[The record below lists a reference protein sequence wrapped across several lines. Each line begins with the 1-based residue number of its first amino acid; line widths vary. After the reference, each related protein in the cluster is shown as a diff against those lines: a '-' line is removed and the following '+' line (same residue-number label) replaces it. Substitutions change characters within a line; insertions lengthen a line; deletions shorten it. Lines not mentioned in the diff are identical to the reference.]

1 MDSSYD
7 FALGVIIIEH
17 WKCTQGTFRANSTN
31 SVYSVCVIVSNF
43 CLEKKVFLEIRHLV
57 KPLLFLLIY
66 AKRFCWVVVA
76 VGKLLRQ
83 TKPINWYW
91 LADISCSAHCCFK
104 GCSIEHCRRHFW
116 RTFFYDVNSDV
127 VWLWCECFST
137 CSVSVLLLLSLFS
150 VPQWRNKWPIKT
162 VAISEFHLIYFILHN
177 LNLNLGSIFVV
188 LSPMKYFFLFEA

>member
-1 MDSSYD
+1 MVLLSTCHNEQLNKITDHQCICFFLTSLYYSLSCICMDSSYD

-83 TKPINWYW
+83 TQNQLTDIDW
-91 LADISCSAHCCFK
+91 LISAAPLTAVLKAAASNTVDV
-104 GCSIEHCRRHFW
+104 
-116 RTFFYDVNSDV
+116 TFEGLSFMMLILMSFDFD
-127 VWLWCECFST
+127 
-137 CSVSVLLLLSLFS
+137 VSVLVPVVFLCSCFCRCLVSLSGEIND
-150 VPQWRNKWPIKT
+150 Q
-162 VAISEFHLIYFILHN
+162 
-177 LNLNLGSIFVV
+177 
-188 LSPMKYFFLFEA
+188 